1 MKISKARML
10 EIIQEETRKF
20 ITEQQ
25 IPPEKIKQLLK
36 QEIIN
41 LNSQEPTG
49 HAEVIEEAVLLAS
62 QSNPAKAEELLKV
75 ITLRNSYIKSLS
87 ELINLI

>member
-1 MKISKARML
+1 MKISKTRML

-25 IPPEKIKQLLK
+25 ITPEKVKQLLS

-41 LNSQEPTG
+41 LNSQEPNG
-49 HAEVIEEAVLLAS
+49 HAEIIEEAVLLAS
-62 QSNPAKAEELLKV
+62 QNNPDKAEELLKV

-87 ELINLI
+87 ELINFI